1 MPRRLASALA
11 ALAMLPVAA
20 SAADAPPGASSCS
33 GCHAP
38 ILSQGVI
45 VPPLSGRPA
54 AETAS
59 LMREFKSGA
68 RPATVMGRIAKGFDD
83 AEIDA
88 IARWLGAQGQQQG
101 QQQGK

>member
-1 MPRRLASALA
+1 VKRRLASALA
-11 ALAMLPVAA
+11 LAMVSAAA
-20 SAADAPPGASSCS
+20 SAQDAPTGASSCS

-38 ILSQGVI
+38 TVSATII
-45 VPPLSGRPA
+45 VPPLNGRPA

-59 LMREFKSGA
+59 LMREFRSGA

-88 IARWLGAQGQQQG
+88 IAQWLGVQG